1 MPGDVTMPRLGDDME
16 QGTIARW
23 LKSDGDEIATGDDLV
38 EIETDKATETYE
50 AEDEGVLEIVAGQG
64 DTVSVGEVIARL
76 GEGSGDGRT
85 GDAEQSSDDDDGND
99 GDENADGDG
108 DGQAGASPVAARM
121 AVDAGLDV
129 ETIEGTGRGGQVTK
143 ADVQEAEG
151 APTPLPGAGPKG
163 GADVTELSR
172 AQLAVAR
179 RTAESRAT
187 VPDLTLAVDVD
198 MTRAV
203 EARNGLAE
211 AAGGAQVPS
220 LADFVLKACA
230 LALREHPRANGAYRD
245 ARWESYE
252 RVNVAVAMA
261 AEDALV
267 FPVVFDADRKS
278 LGEIARET
286 ARLAEKAREE
296 TLTRPELSGA
306 TFTLTDLASYGVTEV
321 VPVVTPPQ
329 AAALGA
335 GAVREAPVV
344 RDGAVV
350 PGWTAKLSL
359 ACDHRILYGGPAAEF
374 LARIARALEEPV
386 ALSL

>member
-23 LKSDGDEIATGDDLV
+23 LKSDGEEIATGDDLV

-85 GDAEQSSDDDDGND
+85 GDAEQSSDDDG

-121 AVDAGLDV
+121 AVDAGLAV

-203 EARNGLAE
+203 EARDGLAE
-211 AAGGAQVPS
+211 AAGGVQAPS
-220 LADFVLKACA
+220 LADF
-230 LALREHPRANGAYRD
+230 
-245 ARWESYE
+245 
-252 RVNVAVAMA
+252 
-261 AEDALV
+261 
-267 FPVVFDADRKS
+267 
-278 LGEIARET
+278 
-286 ARLAEKAREE
+286 
-296 TLTRPELSGA
+296 
-306 TFTLTDLASYGVTEV
+306 
-321 VPVVTPPQ
+321 
-329 AAALGA
+329 
-335 GAVREAPVV
+335 
-344 RDGAVV
+344 
-350 PGWTAKLSL
+350 
-359 ACDHRILYGGPAAEF
+359 
-374 LARIARALEEPV
+374 
-386 ALSL
+386 

>member
-1 MPGDVTMPRLGDDME
+1 MPGDVTMPRLGNDME

-38 EIETDKATETYE
+38 EIETDKAAETYE

-85 GDAEQSSDDDDGND
+85 GDAEQSSDDDDGKD
-99 GDENADGDG
+99 GEETADGAG
-108 DGQAGASPVAARM
+108 AGRAGASPVAARM
-121 AVDAGLDV
+121 PVDAGLDV
-129 ETIEGTGRGGQVTK
+129 DTIEGTGRGGQVTK

-163 GADVTELSR
+163 GAGVTELSR

-203 EARNGLAE
+203 EARDGLAE

-306 TFTLTDLASYGVTEV
+306 TF
-321 VPVVTPPQ
+321 
-329 AAALGA
+329 
-335 GAVREAPVV
+335 
-344 RDGAVV
+344 
-350 PGWTAKLSL
+350 
-359 ACDHRILYGGPAAEF
+359 
-374 LARIARALEEPV
+374 
-386 ALSL
+386 